1 MSTNHISCEIGVAC
15 SCMCAAPMPL
25 ITRSTTLSVNNQLD
39 TAYSTHTRTL
49 QTNTIADT
57 LGAHLI
63 SSRS

>member
-1 MSTNHISCEIGVAC
+1 
-15 SCMCAAPMPL
+15 MCAAPMPL